1 MSYNAPYTGGASPNA
16 QLFMVD
22 GDFTSCDPCGLPV
35 VSYPLKGDSI
45 FSNRDVYYFNQAVG
59 KFFLEQ
65 LGNYP
70 NIQPWSPNQTAVVI
84 EQEFMVAQSAYFPMR
99 LNTRY
104 DPVWA
109 IGWEGQFPDGV
120 GTVPLQDLFLVTEG
134 ELVDMGGGISKIKR
148 TWASIPQTRNEVEQ
162 FSYTFTGYSDEQT
175 NTTREAVTIVVQS
188 RLQYDYFIFDDFNIT
203 GLNPFPNGPVLN
215 ADTGISPPSLILP
228 EQHYFQSA
236 DSDDVSNNYFLTP
249 PTVDDGPA
257 DDPKLGTY
265 PNFTD
270 YTGLVSGI
278 DTSNGQAAEII
289 AEGSTMTRFMGNIWE
304 RRTRF
309 VIAQ

>member
-1 MSYNAPYTGGASPNA
+1 MNAPYTGGSSPNG

-35 VSYPLKGDSI
+35 ISYPLKGDSI
-45 FSNRDVYYFNQAVG
+45 FSNRDVYYFNRSEG

-65 LGNYP
+65 LGHYP
-70 NIQPWSPNQTAVVI
+70 NIQPWSANQLAVVL

-104 DPVWA
+104 YPGWA
-109 IGWEGQFPDGV
+109 IGWEGQFSDGSN
-120 GTVPLQDLFLVTEG
+120 TVNLNELFLVTEG
-134 ELVDMGGGISKIKR
+134 ELIDMGGGISKLKR
-148 TWASIPQTRNEVEQ
+148 TWASLPPTRNEVEQ
-162 FSYTFTGYSDEQT
+162 FTYTFTGYSDEQT
-175 NTTREAVTIVVQS
+175 NTNRDPISLVVQS
-188 RLQYDYFIFDDFNIT
+188 RVQYDYFIFDDFGIT
-203 GLNPFPNGPVLN
+203 GLDTFPNGPVLN
-215 ADTGISPPSLILP
+215 ADTGISPASLILP
-228 EQHYFQSA
+228 EQYYFNSS
-236 DSDDVSNNYFLTP
+236 DSDDVSNNYLISP
-249 PTVDDGPA
+249 PSVDDGPI
-257 DDPKLGTY
+257 DDPSLATY
-265 PNFTD
+265 PDFTD

-278 DTSNGQAAEII
+278 DTSNGLAAEII